1 MKSVDQY
8 KAESQK
14 KWGHTEAY
22 REQAEKTKNYTQG
35 QWLDAT
41 DGLNAVFARFAACKN
56 SGESPDSPAAQELVK
71 DLQDHISANFYT
83 CTKQILS
90 GLGQMY
96 IADERF
102 KANIDQNSEG
112 TAEFASQ
119 AIAIY
124 CK

>member
-1 MKSVDQY
+1 MGEFKKHQ
-8 KAESQK
+8 AEAQE

-22 REQAEKTKNYTQG
+22 REQAEKTKNYSQG
-35 QWLDAT
+35 QWQDAT

-71 DLQDHISANFYT
+71 ALQDHISANFYT
-83 CTKQILS
+83 CTKQILA

-96 IADERF
+96 VADERF
-102 KANIDQNSEG
+102 KANIDQNGDG

>member
-1 MKSVDQY
+1 MNEFKNYQLE
-8 KAESQK
+8 AQE

-22 REQAEKTKNYTQG
+22 REQAEKTKNYSQA
-35 QWLDAT
+35 QWQDAT
-41 DGLNAVFARFAACKN
+41 DGLNEVFARFAVCKN
-56 SGESPDSPAAQELVK
+56 SGKAPDSPAAQGLVK

-83 CTKQILS
+83 CTKQILV

-96 IADERF
+96 VADPRF
-102 KANIDQNSEG
+102 KAHIDNNGEG

-119 AIAIY
+119 AIVFH

>member
-1 MKSVDQY
+1 MKSFDNY
-8 KAESQK
+8 KAETQE
-14 KWGHTEAY
+14 KWGHTNAY
-22 REQAEKTKNYTQG
+22 REQAEKTKYYSQD
-35 QWLDAT
+35 QWQNAT

-56 SGESPDSPAAQELVK
+56 SGEVPDSPAAQSLVK

-83 CTKQILS
+83 CTKQILA

-102 KANIDQNSEG
+102 KANINKNGNG